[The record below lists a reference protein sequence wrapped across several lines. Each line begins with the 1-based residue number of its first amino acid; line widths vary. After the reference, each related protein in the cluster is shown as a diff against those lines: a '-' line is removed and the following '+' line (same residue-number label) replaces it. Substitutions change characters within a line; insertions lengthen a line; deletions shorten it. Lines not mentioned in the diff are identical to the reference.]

1 MRTAASLLL
10 FACLS
15 CYNYSSQAQNV
26 NPPIL
31 TAIAREGT
39 GHIITMAA
47 QNVEIGFGGY
57 RLYQASN
64 DNAVRGADP
73 LAGVDC
79 TRPLAVLPNQAIAYV
94 IEVKPGI
101 VNVSAGYTDRVCAVS
116 LALTPGTFVA
126 VRSLILRDIFSFD
139 TSLSSNSLLVP

>member
-1 MRTAASLLL
+1 MRLAVSLLL
-10 FACLS
+10 ACLS
-15 CYNYSSQAQNV
+15 CYNYSSQAQSV
-26 NPPIL
+26 NPPIV

-64 DNAVRGADP
+64 DTAVRGADP

-79 TRPLAVLPNQAIAYV
+79 TRPLAVLPNQAIPYI

-101 VNVSAGYTDRVCAVS
+101 TSVSAGYTDRLCAVS

-126 VRSLILRDIFSFD
+126 VRALILRDLFSFD